1 MPRSCPLTRLSPPRT
16 IPVQRCEPSCG
27 LAGPR
32 RADGDGGPPVAIVAR
47 RIAGPAREG
56 TMSASTHRVSSSSA
70 ADRRRPTMR
79 DVAARAGV
87 SLKTV
92 SRVVNAESGV
102 SSALEVR
109 VRSAIDALGFRPNVG
124 ASSLRRADGKTAT
137 VGLLLQDVANP
148 FSSALQ
154 RAVEDVAVPRGV
166 MVFSASLDES
176 ADRERELAQAFAAR
190 RADGLIIA
198 PAGADQAYLE
208 PELRAGTTIVCVDR
222 PAVNLNVDSVL
233 TTNATGSAEGVRHLI
248 PAGHRGIAYLGDR
261 STLFTA
267 IERHRGYIGALAAA
281 GVAYDPTM
289 VVHDLRDPGAA
300 DGAVT
305 TLLTRADPPT
315 ALFTSQNLVTIGA
328 IRALRRLG
336 LQDQVALVGFDDFPL
351 ADLLVPGVT
360 VVAQD
365 PAAIGRK
372 AAAVLFSRLAG
383 ERALAS
389 VHVVPTTLIRRGSGE
404 IPPPPR
410 A

>member
-1 MPRSCPLTRLSPPRT
+1 MSAPF
-16 IPVQRCEPSCG
+16 G
-27 LAGPR
+27 
-32 RADGDGGPPVAIVAR
+32 
-47 RIAGPAREG
+47 
-56 TMSASTHRVSSSSA
+56 SASTQSVLPSTSG
-70 ADRRRPTMR
+70 DRRRPTMR

-92 SRVVNAESGV
+92 SRVVNAENGV
-102 SSALEVR
+102 STGLVTKVR
-109 VRSAIDALGFRPNVG
+109 AAIEELDFRPNVG

-154 RAVEDVAVPRGV
+154 RAVENVAVPRGV

-176 ADRERELAQAFAAR
+176 PERERELAHAFTAR

-198 PAGADQAYLE
+198 PAGTDQAYLE
-208 PELRAGTTIVCVDR
+208 PELRAGTAIVCVDR
-222 PAVNLNVDSVL
+222 IAVNLDVDSVV
-233 TTNATGSAEGVRHLI
+233 TTNASGSAEGVRHLI
-248 PAGHRGIAYLGDR
+248 AAGHRRIAYLGDR
-261 STLFTA
+261 ATLFTA
-267 IERHRGYIGALAAA
+267 TERYHGYTEALAGA
-281 GVAYDPTM
+281 GIPLEPAI
-289 VVHDLRDPGAA
+289 VVHDLRDAGVA

-305 TLLTRADPPT
+305 TLLTRPNPPT

-336 LQDQVALVGFDDFPL
+336 LGDQVALVGFDDFPL

-365 PAAIGRK
+365 PAAIGRT

-383 ERALAS
+383 ERGPTA

-404 IPPPPR
+404 IPPPG
-410 A
+410 

>member
-1 MPRSCPLTRLSPPRT
+1 MSTYTDSVVPGTPR
-16 IPVQRCEPSCG
+16 
-27 LAGPR
+27 
-32 RADGDGGPPVAIVAR
+32 
-47 RIAGPAREG
+47 
-56 TMSASTHRVSSSSA
+56 
-70 ADRRRPTMR
+70 DRRRPTMR
-79 DVAARAGV
+79 DVAAQAGV

-102 SSALEVR
+102 SSALAVR
-109 VRSAIDALGFRPNVG
+109 VRMAIEELGFRPNVG

-148 FSSALQ
+148 FSSVLQ
-154 RAVEDVAVPRGV
+154 RAVENVAVPRGV

-176 ADRERELAQAFAAR
+176 PERERELAQAFTAR

-208 PELRAGTTIVCVDR
+208 PELRSGTRIVCVDR
-222 PAVNLNVDSVL
+222 LAVNLDVDSVV
-233 TTNATGSAEGVRHLI
+233 TTNASGSAEGVRHLI
-248 PAGHRGIAYLGDR
+248 AAGHRRIAYLGDR
-261 STLFTA
+261 GTLFTA
-267 IERHRGYIGALAAA
+267 SERYRGYAEALAGA
-281 GVAYDPTM
+281 GIPLDPAI
-289 VVHDLRDPGAA
+289 VVHDLRDPGVA

-305 TLLTRADPPT
+305 TVLTRPNPPT

-336 LQDQVALVGFDDFPL
+336 LAEQVALVGFDDFPL

-365 PAAIGRK
+365 PAAIGRT
-372 AAAVLFSRLAG
+372 AASVLFARLAG
-383 ERALAS
+383 ERGPTT

-404 IPPPPR
+404 IPPLTPP
-410 A
+410 